1 MTELISD
8 SIQDYLKIIYVL
20 TQNGESASTS
30 ALATRLG
37 FAPASVTGMMQKLS
51 SITPALVSYR
61 KHQGVILT
69 SAGQRAALEV
79 IRHHRLIEAW
89 LVQTLGYSWDEV
101 HNEAEKLEHVIS
113 EDFEMRVAAALG
125 HPDRDPHGEPI
136 PSAELVMPAD
146 KSIPLSSM
154 QPEQEAATNVWA
166 AQIAPKGDMPREDYS
181 QHRVLFTCH
190 GRGTLVARSTASW
203 GVTGYVMTGTIGAV
217 TIDALLLGRQ
227 KVVGFQPATSVV
239 GHKRMRAELE
249 SGGVFGQMSV
259 LIS

>member
-154 QPEQEAATNVWA
+154 QPEQEAAVRRVD
-166 AQIAPKGDMPREDYS
+166 AQDAEFLRYLEELGLIPGARLKTLSVSPYDQVMRLQIQGQKQTVVLGPS
-181 QHRVLFTCH
+181 ITKRVFIEIL
-190 GRGTLVARSTASW
+190 
-203 GVTGYVMTGTIGAV
+203 
-217 TIDALLLGRQ
+217 
-227 KVVGFQPATSVV
+227 
-239 GHKRMRAELE
+239 
-249 SGGVFGQMSV
+249 
-259 LIS
+259 